1 MNALRLAWAYLGA
14 RPLLAALHV
23 LMIAL
28 GVGTII
34 FLILFTAQTEER
46 LARDAK
52 PVDMVVGAKGSPLQ
66 LILSSVLHVDVP
78 TGNIPL
84 GEANKVAAHPMV
96 LASVPLALGDSFKG
110 FRIVGTE
117 PAYLRF
123 YGATLSSGREFAGP
137 MEAVLGADAA
147 RRTGLGAGASFVG
160 SHGLAGA
167 GGPLHEGERYQVV
180 GVLAPTGTVV
190 DRLVLTS
197 VESVWRVHDE
207 HHAGPP
213 GAAAAA
219 RPPAQP
225 GHGHAHDEEDKREI
239 TALLLRFRTPIAAA
253 TLPRQVNATTVM
265 QAALPAYETARLMNL
280 VGVGVD
286 LMRLFALVLM
296 GTAAVSVFIALT
308 SALQERR
315 YDLALLRT
323 LGARPSS
330 LFALVAAEGVT
341 LVVAGVILGLALG
354 HAATEL
360 LGRWIAGT
368 HPWSLT
374 GLAWERAEAGVALAV
389 VLAGFLTCLIPA
401 AQAYRRD
408 PAILLKR

>member
-1 MNALRLAWAYLGA
+1 MSALRLAWAYLAA
-14 RPLLAALHV
+14 RPLLAVLHV
-23 LMIAL
+23 LMIAI
-28 GVGTII
+28 GVATIV

-52 PVDMVVGAKGSPLQ
+52 PVDLVVGAKGSPLQ
-66 LILSSVLHVDVP
+66 LIMSSVLHVDVP

-84 GEANKVAAHPMV
+84 AEANKVGANPMV
-96 LASVPLALGDSFKG
+96 AASVPLALGDSWKG

-117 PAYLRF
+117 PAYLAF
-123 YGATLSSGREFAGP
+123 YGVKVAQGREFDKP
-137 MEAVLGADAA
+137 MDALIGAEVA
-147 RRTGLGAGASFVG
+147 RRTSATIGSTFAG
-160 SHGLAGA
+160 SHGLSSG
-167 GGPLHEGERYQVV
+167 GGPLHEGDPYRIV
-180 GVLAPTGTVV
+180 GILEPSGTVL
-190 DRLVLTS
+190 DRLVLTP
-197 VESVWRVHDE
+197 VESVWHVHEE
-207 HHAGPP
+207 HHAEP
-213 GAAAAA
+213 
-219 RPPAQP
+219 QP
-225 GHGHAHDEEDKREI
+225 DAEHDHAHDEDEKREI
-239 TALLLRFRTPIAAA
+239 TALLVRFRTPIAAA
-253 TLPRQVNATTVM
+253 TLPRQINATTSL

-286 LMRLFALVLM
+286 VMRLFAVVLM

-323 LGARPSS
+323 LGARPAS

-341 LVVAGVILGLALG
+341 LVVSGVILGLALG

-368 HPWSLT
+368 HPWSLS
-374 GLAWERAEAGVALAV
+374 GLAWEPTEGVVALAV
-389 VLAGFLTCLIPA
+389 IAAGFATCLIPA
-401 AQAYRRD
+401 IQAYRRD